1 METRSIT
8 ETTTSASEDSRLG
21 DRAASNYFDSAVAE
35 EKQVEFSIIVTS
47 FREERSIDEFIE
59 RLLAT
64 VRSLNRTFEVILVN
78 DGSTDQTFERHIDL
92 FHRHTEIA
100 EALDLFRNSG
110 QVSALSC
117 GVAHA
122 EGANFV
128 FIDSDLQL
136 DPEDLPKLV
145 AEFDRGFDIVSG
157 VRQNRKDPTY
167 RLMTS
172 WIANVV
178 MRKVSRHELTDFGC
192 TFKIFRGPL
201 VRAFDFGPTKPWKTA
216 FVFAQAERVK
226 EIPVNH
232 HPRRYGKSGWT
243 LPRLFSFLFDH
254 VVGISSRPFQWLS
267 LISLGFGVLILFR
280 IALSWLLPGHLL
292 TEVSNGLLLN
302 VIALNIFVALAGLAA
317 VGEFTFR
324 IYSKSERDPY
334 YVIKRR
340 LSRHAPPNIVASSN
354 SS

>member
-1 METRSIT
+1 MESRSIT
-8 ETTTSASEDSRLG
+8 EITTSKSGDFLAG
-21 DRAASNYFDSAVAE
+21 DRAASNHYDSAVAE
-35 EKQVEFSIIVTS
+35 QKRVEFSIIVTS
-47 FREERSIDEFIE
+47 FHEERSIKEFVE

-64 VRSLNRTFEVILVN
+64 LRSLGRSFEVILVN
-78 DGSTDQTFERHIDL
+78 DGSTDQTFERQMDL

-100 EALDLFRNSG
+100 EVLDLFRNSG
-110 QVSALSC
+110 QVCAMSC

-122 EGANFV
+122 EGANLV

-136 DPEDLPKLV
+136 DPEDLPKLI
-145 AEFDRGFDIVSG
+145 AEFNRGFDIVSG
-157 VRQNRKDPTY
+157 VRQNRKDPIY
-167 RLMTS
+167 RLLTS

-192 TFKIFRGPL
+192 TFKIYRGPL

-226 EIPVNH
+226 EVPVNH
-232 HPRRYGKSGWT
+232 HSRRYGKSGWT
-243 LPRLFSFLFDH
+243 ISRLFRFLFDH

-280 IALSWLLPGHLL
+280 IALSWLFPGHLL
-292 TEVSNGLLLN
+292 AEVSNGLLLN

-324 IYSKSERDPY
+324 IYSKSERDPH
-334 YVIKRR
+334 YVIRRR
-340 LSRHAPPNIVASSN
+340 LSRHASPNVIASS
-354 SS
+354 SSS